1 MSEVLDDF
9 EKKEKRIEIMFD
21 FDNVWKSF
29 EEEMNAG
36 IKELLESLAS
46 IKKEQES
53 IKKLTQEN
61 ISQTKEALDI
71 FLKQKEQ
78 IKIEADEIR
87 ELVETINSMEDK
99 NITFVEADVE
109 YLTTEIA
116 KILRADTRNGIKE
129 IRKEIGEK
137 FKKTYVTAK
146 MIDQQLALANKGL
159 ESVLQSCKE
168 GNTNIAT
175 SEVLLY
181 NLMETIRFIDTL
193 SDNQKREII
202 AFDKANLNSNAVEF
216 NKSNKR
222 FDTRIGKI
230 EQNLELFKA
239 QTEQNF
245 NEILDILRNKTER
258 N

>member
-29 EEEMNAG
+29 EEEMNASV
-36 IKELLESLAS
+36 KELLESLAS

-99 NITFVEADVE
+99 NITFIEADVE

-137 FKKTYVTAK
+137 FKKT
-146 MIDQQLALANKGL
+146 GP
-159 ESVLQSCKE
+159 
-168 GNTNIAT
+168 
-175 SEVLLY
+175 
-181 NLMETIRFIDTL
+181 
-193 SDNQKREII
+193 
-202 AFDKANLNSNAVEF
+202 
-216 NKSNKR
+216 
-222 FDTRIGKI
+222 
-230 EQNLELFKA
+230 
-239 QTEQNF
+239 
-245 NEILDILRNKTER
+245 
-258 N
+258 